1 MSGMRLSGSKPGP
14 SRRYPV
20 SFALGGAQF
29 SIPRPLVRGLI
40 LLVALGALYFIAGA
54 GGKVDDTWS
63 ATSESERGRAR
74 ESEGWSRFDGLS
86 RLFGGGSGQR
96 QPSSQA
102 PIGRDKNGQIKLSPR
117 PNTYRLDRP
126 LPSSRTNPYHP
137 GHSRVVIP
145 NTNPVEYELRPLPSI
160 EEAFAH
166 LRPRLYD
173 LKEKF
178 PEIPREHDL
187 NNPIHPPFLTPE
199 LMERYAHLGGE
210 WDDKKKK
217 WVEGGE
223 KRYLFT
229 TVCRQVTGM
238 LADWFATWTVVV
250 DFLGP
255 ESCVFALMEGPSDDG
270 AGEIIAAAMK
280 EHLLFLGVP
289 PENLFIQTHMPAI
302 DWENSH
308 RIQTLADL
316 RNAVMQP
323 IYDSKYPGKSP
334 DNKEWSAVLFYN
346 DVYFGGRHFLE
357 ILHQHFFQDADMTC
371 GWDHAGKWFYDGWV
385 GRDMSGDL
393 YTPFP
398 VPKDQQ
404 EDPQRL
410 FINHPATLERHTRVL
425 PYQVFA
431 GWNGMAVMNPVPFLP
446 PYNVRF
452 RRGVPRR
459 PDQQPGEEECQA
471 SESSFISWD
480 FWKYG
485 FGRIAVVP
493 GIHLTYGKDDS
504 RVRGYVEYPLP
515 DAQHSE
521 KIEWVDEPPRKV
533 RCQDWPDKPGK
544 GHWAWDGTRWTDP
557 PPLIILDPN
566 GTEIASNR
574 RG

>member
-1 MSGMRLSGSKPGP
+1 MPPTQQQPHHQHHPGQLAHHRTSAPRTPSPSPDNDNSNNGTHAITSSLGTDSGNSSSRTSPRGLRVRDKEKDSSGGFGITFVRNNNYHYDEEMSGMRLSGSKPGP

-96 QPSSQA
+96 VPSSQA

-117 PNTYRLDRP
+117 PNTYRLDKP
-126 LPSSRTNPYHP
+126 LPSNRTNPYHP

-217 WVEGGE
+217 WIEGGE

-289 PENLFIQTHMPAI
+289 PENLFIQTHMPSI

-404 EDPQRL
+404 EDPQR
-410 FINHPATLERHTRVL
+410 V
-425 PYQVFA
+425 
-431 GWNGMAVMNPVPFLP
+431 
-446 PYNVRF
+446 
-452 RRGVPRR
+452 
-459 PDQQPGEEECQA
+459 
-471 SESSFISWD
+471 
-480 FWKYG
+480 
-485 FGRIAVVP
+485 
-493 GIHLTYGKDDS
+493 
-504 RVRGYVEYPLP
+504 
-515 DAQHSE
+515 
-521 KIEWVDEPPRKV
+521 
-533 RCQDWPDKPGK
+533 
-544 GHWAWDGTRWTDP
+544 
-557 PPLIILDPN
+557 
-566 GTEIASNR
+566 SNR
-574 RG
+574 EQLSKFVEPSRH